1 MAVRPSTAAATTPT
15 KASPRYPCSGTTT
28 TASGTRPMEPGRN
41 DVPALHYFFAGP
53 AWGLSS
59 PPRQTDRPR
68 TLGGD
73 RLTDEGAS
81 TGKDMANLPAQE
93 EQARRIR
100 VLLVDDHPLF
110 RAGVRQRLYEDDP
123 NLEVVGEAGSSQQA
137 QEMVALLTP
146 DVVLMD
152 ISMGDENGIEATR
165 AIKRHTPAVAVII
178 LSVYDDV
185 QYIEAAVEAGAAGYF
200 LKTVQGPDLAAAV
213 RSAHQ
218 GDTVLSPEVARK
230 VFGRLLPR
238 LRDADQPTSWQR
250 LSERESEVLTSVAR
264 GAANKEIAR
273 SMGLSVRT
281 VEAHLRS
288 IFAKLQVGSRTEA
301 VVFAVKAGLLRLEE
315 VELQDDARG

>member
-1 MAVRPSTAAATTPT
+1 MPGHEYHGQWDESLDRADTTY
-15 KASPRYPCSGTTT
+15 RL
-28 TASGTRPMEPGRN
+28 
-41 DVPALHYFFAGP
+41 VIWFFAGP
-53 AWGLSS
+53 EW
-59 PPRQTDRPR
+59 
-68 TLGGD
+68 GGD
-73 RLTDEGAS
+73 RLIDEGAS

-165 AIKRHTPAVAVII
+165 AIKRKAPAVAVII

-238 LRDADQPTSWQR
+238 LRDTGQSASWQR
-250 LSERESEVLTSVAR
+250 LSERESEVLTLVAR

-315 VELQDDARG
+315 VELLDDARD